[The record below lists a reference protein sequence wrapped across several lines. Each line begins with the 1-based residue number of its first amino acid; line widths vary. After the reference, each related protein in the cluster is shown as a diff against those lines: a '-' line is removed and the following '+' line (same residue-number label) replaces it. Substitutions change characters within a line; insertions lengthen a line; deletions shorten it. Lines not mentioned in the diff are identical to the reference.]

1 MNDRIKELAKKAG
14 FPEWTDKT
22 IGFELETF
30 AKLIIEE
37 CLDIMMKEINNTSLL
52 VSYPPK
58 NGGIWDA
65 HNAIKKHFGV
75 E

>member
-37 CLDIMMKEINNTSLL
+37 CTDICYEQADDEANKCAWKIE
-52 VSYPPK
+52 K
-58 NGGIWDA
+58 W
-65 HNAIKKHFGV
+65 FGM
-75 E
+75 